1 MNTKMKLLLWRVKN
15 YPFVSIGIVVI
26 NFIVF
31 LLCMIFPQIYEKG
44 YNGIYQVLL
53 QKEYGRVVWSTFLH
67 SDAGH
72 IFNNMI
78 IVLFMGSMLE
88 EKIGHW
94 FYGGIYFLA
103 GIGGNLLSLLVNWW
117 HEDYTI
123 SLGASGAVFG
133 LDGLLLAMILFMG
146 SRMNLS
152 KERVII
158 VVFLSLYSGFQ
169 STGIDNAAHVG
180 GLITGFLLGIPV
192 CILCERNKKRR
203 LWK

>member
-78 IVLFMGSMLE
+78 INHLFIFS
-88 EKIGHW
+88 
-94 FYGGIYFLA
+94 FYGFSCISSILLDDYFILKDT
-103 GIGGNLLSLLVNWW
+103 GRVPYERTNLLAAENYVFKLCGSL
-117 HEDYTI
+117 Y
-123 SLGASGAVFG
+123 
-133 LDGLLLAMILFMG
+133 G
-146 SRMNLS
+146 SR
-152 KERVII
+152 
-158 VVFLSLYSGFQ
+158 G
-169 STGIDNAAHVG
+169 
-180 GLITGFLLGIPV
+180 
-192 CILCERNKKRR
+192 
-203 LWK
+203 W